1 MNYPVVK
8 GASYVL
14 AHTPDFIP
22 FGSTQVFA
30 RKANDHAYLAD
41 LKKHQR
47 PFEDVVAYPANQCFI
62 GNITPEQLEATPAP
76 WYHNQMEAA
85 EREGRFGEIM
95 PQIEFYAML
104 KQSDVFDLV
113 RMTPEFIAQA
123 NEALKGH
130 ALLGDYAINEKAAM
144 SADEMHALVEAHT
157 AEPLTMNGELVGCV
171 KQAHDED
178 ENLSAHI
185 ILENLSV
192 KASGVL
198 AALHLKKQGMD
209 LSQVD
214 YIIECSE
221 EACGDINQRGG
232 GNFAKAIGELVGCDN
247 ATGSDLRGFCAA
259 PAHALIHAAALVK
272 GGIFKNVMVL
282 AGGAVAKLAL
292 NGRDHIKK
300 DVPVLEDCLAG
311 FATIISEN
319 DGVSPIINTDV
330 VGRHT
335 IGTGSSP
342 QAVVTSLVS
351 APLKRVART
360 IPDVDRFSTEMQNA
374 EITKPAGAGDV
385 PEANYKMI
393 AALAVKEGHLER
405 KELMTFVKDHGI
417 PGFALTQGHIPS
429 GVPYLGHGR
438 DAIMGGDINN
448 FMVVG
453 KGSLFLGRMTNQFD
467 GISTLIEKNTGI
479 AEETGFDGAFD
490 GEEARKLVAEAMK
503 DVAERLMEKAARAEQ
518 KAGQE

>member
-1 MNYPVVK
+1 MNYPVIK
-8 GASYVL
+8 GTSYVL

-30 RKANDHAYLAD
+30 KKGGDTEYLSE

-47 PFEDVVAYPANQCFI
+47 TFEDVVAYPANQCFI
-62 GNITPEQLEATPAP
+62 GNITPENLAGMTAP
-76 WYHNQMEAA
+76 WYENQMSNA
-85 EREGRFGEIM
+85 ERTGRFGEIM
-95 PQIEFYAML
+95 PQIEFFGLL
-104 KQSDVFDLV
+104 KHSDVFDLV
-113 RMTPEFIAQA
+113 KLTPEFIEQA
-123 NEALKGH
+123 NEALASHPLLSHIKLDAEKDSMQAVDMH
-130 ALLGDYAINEKAAM
+130 ALLE
-144 SADEMHALVEAHT
+144 EHV

-171 KQAHDED
+171 KRAHDED
-178 ENLSAHI
+178 ENLSSHI

-198 AALHLKKQGMD
+198 AALHLKNQGID

-232 GNFAKAIGELVGCDN
+232 GNFAKAIGELVGCDS

-272 GGIFKNVMVL
+272 GGVFKNVMVV
-282 AGGAVAKLAL
+282 AGGAVGKLAL

-300 DVPVLEDCLAG
+300 GVPVLEDSLAG
-311 FATIISEN
+311 FATVISEN
-319 DGVSPIINTDV
+319 DGVSPIVNTDI

-342 QAVVTSLVS
+342 QAVMTSLIS
-351 APLKRVART
+351 APLKRVGRT
-360 IPDVDRFSTEMQNA
+360 IPDVDKFSTEMQNA

-393 AALAVKEGHLER
+393 AALAVKEGQLER
-405 KELMTFVKDHGI
+405 KELMNFVKKHGM
-417 PGFALTQGHIPS
+417 PGYALTQGHIPS
-429 GVPYLGHGR
+429 GVPFLGHGR
-438 DAIMGGDINN
+438 DAIMGGDINS

-467 GISTLIEKNTGI
+467 GISTLVEKNQGI
-479 AEETGFDGAFD
+479 QQEAGFDGD
-490 GEEARKLVAEAMK
+490 EARKLVAEAMK
-503 DVAERLMEKAARAEQ
+503 DVATRMLQ
-518 KAGQE
+518 KAGGQE

>member
-1 MNYPVVK
+1 MDYPVIK

-30 RKANDHAYLAD
+30 RKSNDQEYLSS

-47 PFEDVVAYPANQCFI
+47 SFEEVVAYPANQCFV
-62 GNITPEQLEATPAP
+62 GNITPEALDGIAAP
-76 WYHNQMEAA
+76 WYENQIEGA
-85 EREGRFGEIM
+85 ERQGRFGEIM
-95 PQIEFYAML
+95 PQDEFFAL
-104 KQSDVFDLV
+104 IKHSDVFDLV
-113 RMTPEFIAQA
+113 KLTPEFIERA
-123 NEALKGH
+123 NQRLSIH
-130 ALLGDYAINEKAAM
+130 PLLSHIVLDDKCAM
-144 SADEMHALVEAHT
+144 SATDMHALVEEHI
-157 AEPLTMNGELVGCV
+157 AEPLTIDGELIGCV
-171 KQAHDED
+171 KRAHDDD

-232 GNFAKAIGELVGCDN
+232 GNFAKAIGELVGCTG

-272 GGIFKNVMVL
+272 GGVFKNVMVV
-282 AGGAVAKLAL
+282 AGGAVAKLAM
-292 NGRDHIKK
+292 NGRDHVKK
-300 DVPVLEDCLAG
+300 GLPVLEDALAG

-319 DGVSPIINTDV
+319 DGVSPVLNTDII
-330 VGRHT
+330 GRHT
-335 IGTGSSP
+335 IGTGSAP
-342 QAVVTSLVS
+342 QAVMTSLIS
-351 APLKRVART
+351 APLKRAGRT
-360 IPDVDRFSTEMQNA
+360 ITDVDKFSTEMQNA
-374 EITKPAGAGDV
+374 EITKPAGAGNV

-393 AALAVKEGHLER
+393 AALAVKEGQLDR
-405 KELMTFVKDHGI
+405 SELMNFVGKHGI
-417 PGFALTQGHIPS
+417 TGYALTQGHIPS

-438 DAIMGGDINN
+438 DAILNGEINS

-467 GISTLIEKNTGI
+467 GISTLIEKNTGVS
-479 AEETGFDGAFD
+479 AGSSFDG
-490 GEEARKLVAEAMK
+490 GEARKLVAEAMK
-503 DVAERLMEKAARAEQ
+503 DVAERLLEKAGEQ
-518 KAGQE
+518 

>member
-1 MNYPVVK
+1 MNYPVIK
-8 GASYVL
+8 GTSYVL

-30 RKANDHAYLAD
+30 KKSGKDVDQEYLSE
-41 LKKHQR
+41 LKKFQR
-47 PFEDVVAYPANQCFI
+47 SFDEVVAYPANQCFI
-62 GNITPEQLEATPAP
+62 GNITPATLEAMPAP
-76 WYHNQMEAA
+76 WFENQMDAA
-85 EREGRFGEIM
+85 ERTGRFGEIM
-95 PQIEFYAML
+95 PQDEFFALL
-104 KQSDVFDLV
+104 KHADVFDLV
-113 RMTPEFIAQA
+113 KLTPEFIEHA
-123 NEALKGH
+123 NE
-130 ALLGDYAINEKAAM
+130 LLAKHPLLSHVVLNAEKDAM
-144 SADEMHALVEAHT
+144 SQSEMLALVEEHV
-157 AEPLTMNGELVGCV
+157 AEPLTRDGELVGCV
-171 KQAHDED
+171 KRAHDED

-198 AALHLKKQGMD
+198 AALNLKSQGID
-209 LSQVD
+209 LSEVD

-232 GNFAKAIGELVGCDN
+232 GNFAKAIGEMVGCDS

-259 PAHALIHAAALVK
+259 PVHALIHAGALVK
-272 GGIFKNVMVL
+272 SGVFKNVMVV

-292 NGRDHIKK
+292 NGRDHVKK
-300 DVPVLEDCLAG
+300 GLPVLEDSLAG

-319 DGVSPIINTDV
+319 DGVSPIMNTDI

-342 QAVVTSLVS
+342 QAVMTSLIS
-351 APLKRVART
+351 APLKRVGRT
-360 IPDVDRFSTEMQNA
+360 IPDVDKFSTEMQNA

-393 AALAVKEGHLER
+393 AALAVKEGQLER
-405 KELMTFVKDHGI
+405 KELMNFVKKHGM

-429 GVPYLGHGR
+429 GVPFLGHGR
-438 DAIMGGDINN
+438 DAIMGGDINS

-467 GISTLIEKNTGI
+467 GISTLIEKNNGI
-479 AEETGFDGAFD
+479 EEAGFDGD
-490 GEEARKLVAEAMK
+490 EARKLVAEAMK
-503 DVAERLMEKAARAEQ
+503 DVAARMLEKTARADQ
-518 KAGQE
+518 KAEQE

>member
-1 MNYPVVK
+1 MNYPVIK
-8 GASYVL
+8 GTSYVL

-30 RKANDHAYLAD
+30 KKAGDNEYVSE
-41 LKKHQR
+41 LKNHQR
-47 PFEDVVAYPANQCFI
+47 SFEEVVAYPANQCFI
-62 GNITPEQLEATPAP
+62 GNITPEALEATPAP
-76 WYHNQMEAA
+76 WYENQMEAA
-85 EREGRFGEIM
+85 ERTGRFGEIM
-95 PQIEFYAML
+95 PQDEFFALL
-104 KQSDVFDLV
+104 KHSDVFDLV
-113 RMTPEFIAQA
+113 KLTPEFIEHA
-123 NEALKGH
+123 NE
-130 ALLGDYAINEKAAM
+130 LLAKHSLLSHVVLNAEKDAM
-144 SADEMHALVEAHT
+144 SQAEMLALVEDHI
-157 AEPLTMNGELVGCV
+157 AEPLTRNGELVGCV
-171 KQAHDED
+171 KRAHDED

-198 AALHLKKQGMD
+198 AALHLKNQGINMAD
-209 LSQVD
+209 VD

-232 GNFAKAIGELVGCDN
+232 GNFAKAIGEMIGCDN

-272 GGIFKNVMVL
+272 GGVFKNVMVV
-282 AGGAVAKLAL
+282 AGGAVGKLAL

-300 DVPVLEDCLAG
+300 GVPVLEDSLAG
-311 FATIISEN
+311 FATIVTES
-319 DGVSPIINTDV
+319 DGVSPIVNTDV

-342 QAVVTSLVS
+342 QAVMTSLIS
-351 APLKRVART
+351 APLKRVGRT
-360 IPDVDRFSTEMQNA
+360 IPDVDKFSTEMQNA

-393 AALAVKEGHLER
+393 AALAVKEGQLER
-405 KELMTFVKDHGI
+405 KELMNFVKKHGM

-429 GVPYLGHGR
+429 GVPFLGHGR
-438 DAIMGGDINN
+438 DAIINGDINS

-467 GISTLIEKNTGI
+467 GISTLVEKNNGI
-479 AEETGFDGAFD
+479 AADAGFDGD
-490 GEEARKLVAEAMK
+490 EARKLVSEAMK
-503 DVAERLMEKAARAEQ
+503 DVAARMLEKTARAEQ
-518 KAGQE
+518 KAEQE

>member
-1 MNYPVVK
+1 MDYPVIK

-30 RKANDHAYLAD
+30 RKANDLQYLSE
-41 LKKHQR
+41 LKKHHR
-47 PFEDVVAYPANQCFI
+47 SFEEVVAYPANQCFI
-62 GNITPEQLEATPAP
+62 GNMTPEQLGATAAP
-76 WYHNQMEAA
+76 WYENQIDSA
-85 EREGRFGEIM
+85 ERMGRFGEIM
-95 PQIEFYAML
+95 PQIEFFGLL
-104 KQSDVFDLV
+104 KHSDVFDLV
-113 RMTPEFIAQA
+113 QMTPEFTEQA
-123 NEALKGH
+123 NKALSTH
-130 ALLGDYAINEKAAM
+130 PLLSHVVLDEKSAM
-144 SADEMHALVEAHT
+144 PVHEMYGLVEDHI
-157 AEPLTMNGELVGCV
+157 AEPLTMNGELVGII
-171 KQAHDED
+171 KRAHDDD

-198 AALHLKKQGMD
+198 AALHLKQQGHD
-209 LSQVD
+209 LSKVD

-232 GNFAKAIGELVGCDN
+232 GNFAKSIGELAGCVN

-272 GGIFKNVMVL
+272 GGLFKNVMVV
-282 AGGAVAKLAL
+282 AGGAVAKLAM

-300 DVPVLEDCLAG
+300 NVPVLEDALAG
-311 FATIISEN
+311 FATIITEN
-319 DGVSPIINTDV
+319 DGVSPVINTDV
-330 VGRHT
+330 IGRHT

-351 APLKRVART
+351 APLKRVGRI
-360 IPDVDRFSTEMQNA
+360 IPDVDKFSTELQNA

-405 KELMTFVKDHGI
+405 KELMNFVKKHGI

-438 DAIMGGDINN
+438 DSIMKGDINS

-467 GISTLIEKNTGI
+467 GISTLIEKNSGLTA
-479 AEETGFDGAFD
+479 AETAFD
-490 GEEARKLVAEAMK
+490 GGEARKLVAEAMK
-503 DVAERLMEKAARAEQ
+503 DVAERLMEKA
-518 KAGQE
+518 GQE

>member
-1 MNYPVVK
+1 MDYPVIK

-30 RKANDHAYLAD
+30 RKSNDQEYLSS

-62 GNITPEQLEATPAP
+62 GNITPEALEGITAP
-76 WYHNQMEAA
+76 WYENQIDGA
-85 EREGRFGEIM
+85 ERQGRFGEIM
-95 PQIEFYAML
+95 PQDEFFAL
-104 KQSDVFDLV
+104 IKHSDVFDLV
-113 RMTPEFIAQA
+113 KLTPEFIERA
-123 NEALKGH
+123 NQRLSTH
-130 ALLGDYAINEKAAM
+130 PLLSHIVLDDKCAM
-144 SADEMHALVEAHT
+144 SATDMHALVEEHI
-157 AEPLTMNGELVGCV
+157 AEPLTIDGELVGCV
-171 KQAHDED
+171 KRAHDDD

-209 LSQVD
+209 LSHVD

-232 GNFAKAIGELVGCDN
+232 GNFAKAIGELVGCTG

-272 GGIFKNVMVL
+272 GGVFKNVMVI
-282 AGGAVAKLAL
+282 AGGAVAKLAM
-292 NGRDHIKK
+292 NGRDHVKK
-300 DVPVLEDCLAG
+300 GLPVLEDALAG

-319 DGVSPIINTDV
+319 DGVSPILNTDI

-335 IGTGSSP
+335 IGTGSAP
-342 QAVVTSLVS
+342 QAVMTSLIS
-351 APLKRVART
+351 APLKRAGRT
-360 IPDVDRFSTEMQNA
+360 ITDVDKFSTEMQNA
-374 EITKPAGAGDV
+374 EITKPAGAGNV

-393 AALAVKEGHLER
+393 AALAVKEGQLDR
-405 KELMTFVKDHGI
+405 SELMNFVGKHGI
-417 PGFALTQGHIPS
+417 PGYALTQGHIPS

-438 DAIMGGDINN
+438 DAIMNGEINS

-467 GISTLIEKNTGI
+467 GISTLIEKNTGVS
-479 AEETGFDGAFD
+479 AGSSFDGS
-490 GEEARKLVAEAMK
+490 EARKLVAEAMK
-503 DVAERLMEKAARAEQ
+503 DVAERLLEKAGEQ
-518 KAGQE
+518 

>member
-1 MNYPVVK
+1 MDFPVIK
-8 GASYVL
+8 GASYIL

-22 FGSTQVFA
+22 FGSNQVFA
-30 RKANDHAYLAD
+30 KKAEDHEYLSE
-41 LKKHQR
+41 LKQKLR
-47 PFEDVVAYPANQCFI
+47 PFKDVVAYPANQCFI
-62 GNITPEQLEATPAP
+62 GNLTPEQLDNTAKP
-76 WYHNQMEAA
+76 WYQNAMADA
-85 EREGRFGEIM
+85 ERFGRFGEIM
-95 PQIEFYAML
+95 PQEEFFALL
-104 KQSDVFDLV
+104 KHSDVFDLV
-113 RMTPEFIAQA
+113 KLTPEFIEQA
-123 NEALKGH
+123 NNSLSRH
-130 ALLGDYAINEKAAM
+130 PLLSHVVLDEKAAM
-144 SADEMHALVEAHT
+144 DTGEMHALVEAHH

-171 KQAHDED
+171 KQAHDQD

-198 AALHLKKQGMD
+198 AALHLKQQGMD
-209 LSQVD
+209 LAKVD

-232 GNFAKAIGELVGCDN
+232 GNFAKSIGELAGCEA

-259 PAHALIHAAALVK
+259 PAHAIVHAAALVK
-272 GGIFKNVMVL
+272 SGVFKNVMVV
-282 AGGAVAKLAL
+282 AGGAVAKLAM
-292 NGRDHIKK
+292 NGRDHLKK
-300 DVPVLEDCLAG
+300 DVPVLEDALAG

-319 DGVSPIINTDV
+319 DGVSPIVNTDI

-351 APLKRVART
+351 APLKRVGMS
-360 IPDVDRFSTEMQNA
+360 IPEVDRFSTEMQNA

-405 KELMTFVKDHGI
+405 KQLMEFVKQHGI
-417 PGFALTQGHIPS
+417 PGYALTQGHIPS

-438 DAIMGGDINN
+438 DAILNGDINN

-467 GISTLIEKNTGI
+467 GISTLIEKNRGI
-479 AEETGFDGAFD
+479 AKDTGFDGT
-490 GEEARKLVAEAMK
+490 EARTLVAEAMK
-503 DVAERLMEKAARAEQ
+503 DVAERLLEKAEQ
-518 KAGQE
+518 KAEQE

>member
-1 MNYPVVK
+1 MDYPVIK

-30 RKANDHAYLAD
+30 RKSNDQAYLSE
-41 LKKHQR
+41 LKQHQR
-47 PFEDVVAYPANQCFI
+47 SFKEVVAYPANQCFV
-62 GNITPEQLEATPAP
+62 GNILPETLESIAAP
-76 WYHNQMEAA
+76 WYENQIEGA
-85 EREGRFGEIM
+85 ERQGRFGEIM
-95 PQIEFYAML
+95 PQDEFFALL
-104 KQSDVFDLV
+104 KHSDVFDLV
-113 RMTPEFIAQA
+113 KLTPEFITHA
-123 NEALKGH
+123 NQRLSIHPLFNHIVLDNKCAMT
-130 ALLGDYAINEKAAM
+130 AA
-144 SADEMHALVEAHT
+144 EMHALVEEHI
-157 AEPLTMNGELVGCV
+157 AEPLTLNGELIGCV
-171 KQAHDED
+171 KRAHDDD

-198 AALHLKKQGMD
+198 AALHLKKQGLD

-232 GNFAKAIGELVGCDN
+232 GNFAKAIGELVGCVN

-272 GGIFKNVMVL
+272 GGVFKNVMVV
-282 AGGAVAKLAL
+282 AGGAVAKLAM

-300 DVPVLEDCLAG
+300 NVPVLEDCLAG
-311 FATIISEN
+311 FATIIGEN
-319 DGVSPIINTDV
+319 DGINPILNTDI

-335 IGTGSSP
+335 IGTGSAP
-342 QAVVTSLVS
+342 QAVMTSLIS
-351 APLKRVART
+351 APLKRAGRIIT
-360 IPDVDRFSTEMQNA
+360 DVDKFATEMQNA
-374 EITKPAGAGDV
+374 EITKPAGAGNV

-393 AALAVKEGHLER
+393 AALAVMEGQLER
-405 KELMTFVKDHGI
+405 SELMNFVAKHGI
-417 PGFALTQGHIPS
+417 PGYVLTQGHIPS

-438 DAIMGGDINN
+438 EAIIHNDINN

-467 GISTLIEKNTGI
+467 GISILIEKNTGLSTAQA
-479 AEETGFDGAFD
+479 AEFDGLGF
-490 GEEARKLVAEAMK
+490 EKNEARKLVAEAMK
-503 DVAERLMEKAARAEQ
+503 DVAERLLEKAAQ
-518 KAGQE
+518 Q

>member
-1 MNYPVVK
+1 MDFPVIK

-22 FGSTQVFA
+22 FGSNQVFA
-30 RKANDHAYLAD
+30 KKANDHEYLSTLNKA
-41 LKKHQR
+41 LR
-47 PFEDVVAYPANQCFI
+47 PFEDVVNYPANQCFI
-62 GNITPEQLEATPAP
+62 GNLTPDQLVDTAQP
-76 WYHNQMEAA
+76 WYHHPMEKA
-85 EREGRFGEIM
+85 ERFGRFGEIM
-95 PQIEFYAML
+95 PQDEFFALL
-104 KQSDVFDLV
+104 KHCDVFDLV
-113 RMTPEFIAQA
+113 KLTPEFLEHGNKVLAA
-123 NEALKGH
+123 HPLLKH
-130 ALLGDYAINEKAAM
+130 IVLEDKAPITI
-144 SADEMHALVEAHT
+144 SDMHTLVEEHI
-157 AEPLTMNGELVGCV
+157 AEPLLMNGELVGCV
-171 KQAHDED
+171 KRAHDED

-192 KASGVL
+192 KASAVI
-198 AALHLKKQGMD
+198 AALHLEKQGMD

-232 GNFAKAIGELVGCDN
+232 GNFAKAIGELIGCEA

-259 PAHALIHAAALVK
+259 PAHAIIHAAALVK
-272 GGIFKNVMVL
+272 AGVFKNVLVL
-282 AGGAVAKLAL
+282 AGGAVAKLAM
-292 NGRDHIKK
+292 NGRDHLKK
-300 DVPVLEDCLAG
+300 DVPVLEDALAA
-311 FATIISEN
+311 FATLISEN
-319 DGVSPIINTDV
+319 DGVSPMVNTDI

-351 APLKRVART
+351 APLKRGGLT
-360 IPDVDRFSTEMQNA
+360 IPEVDRFATEMQNA

-405 KELMTFVKDHGI
+405 KELMSFVKEHGI
-417 PGFALTQGHIPS
+417 PGYALTQGHIPS
-429 GVPYLGHGR
+429 GVPFLGHGR
-438 DAIMGGDINN
+438 DSIMAGDIKN

-467 GISTLIEKNTGI
+467 GISTLIEKNRGTT
-479 AEETGFDGAFD
+479 ESGFDVN
-490 GEEARKLVAEAMK
+490 EVRTLVAQAMK
-503 DVAERLMEKAARAEQ
+503 DVAERLLEKEG
-518 KAGQE
+518 KE